1 MSLYIEAL
9 RFIPCSYDLFIPVS
23 ELPIYDLFIPVSKK
37 CQHFH
42 TIKCVKMYE
51 VTHHRLMGARCKTPF
66 RKAMVRQRFRTW
78 FCWGLRPSFDLFIPV
93 YTSSLDL
100 RPHVQCHSIFWAFC
114 PVFNYFRVFFFCPVF
129 NLTSWPG
136 QGPKSALW
144 DQIGPKVPI
153 WSLPR
158 SCTLRCNLVVRT
170 HVRHL
175 FGSARFV
182 KRKKAVLL
190 KSSSVSNC
198 KSSQNLKSSRIQLA
212 FHVVF
217 FYTAEVK
224 GFWRNRRKVQMVR
237 IEVINFTSLSQGV
250 CISTS
255 DEFWKPHQCMCR
267 WLTSVIP
274 HRYLMVVR
282 YEFYLRKQASTDAIE
297 CCVTKAK

>member
-1 MSLYIEAL
+1 MIRYHWYLIIRHL
-9 RFIPCSYDLFIPVS
+9 RHR
-23 ELPIYDLFIPVSKK
+23 K
-37 CQHFH
+37 
-42 TIKCVKMYE
+42 
-51 VTHHRLMGARCKTPF
+51 VT
-66 RKAMVRQRFRTW
+66 
-78 FCWGLRPSFDLFIPV
+78 
-93 YTSSLDL
+93 
-100 RPHVQCHSIFWAFC
+100 
-114 PVFNYFRVFFFCPVF
+114 
-129 NLTSWPG
+129 
-136 QGPKSALW
+136 
-144 DQIGPKVPI
+144 KVPI

-158 SCTLRCNLVVRT
+158 SCTLRCNLVARR

>member
-23 ELPIYDLFIPVSKK
+23 KLPIYDLFIPVSKK

-114 PVFNYFRVFFFCPVF
+114 PVFGNWKVSGVDLVREP
-129 NLTSWPG
+129 NRT
-136 QGPKSALW
+136 
-144 DQIGPKVPI
+144 KVPI

-158 SCTLRCNLVVRT
+158 SCTLRCNLVART

-224 GFWRNRRKVQMVR
+224 GFGRNRRKVQMVR
-237 IEVINFTSLSQGV
+237 IEVINFASLSMGV